1 MSDVVF
7 FKGEKAQLEPSPI
20 NPAWVIEGKPVA
32 RNFLVSKSLDGSG
45 FTYLWD
51 CTAGVFNWYYD
62 IDETVYIIEGSVTV
76 RDDNGKEWHL
86 TAGDHVLFRAG
97 SHAVW
102 RVENYVR
109 KVAFFRQPVPASL
122 SLLVRAVRK
131 VSRMLNLGPANADTG
146 FTAQSSSGGTE

>member
-1 MSDVVF
+1 MSDVVI
-7 FKGEKAQLEPSPI
+7 FKGENAKLEPAPI
-20 NPAWVIEGKPVA
+20 NPSWVIEGKPVA

-62 IDETVYIIEGSVTV
+62 IDETVYIVEGSVTI
-76 RDDNGKEWHL
+76 RDDNGKEFQL
-86 TAGDHVLFRAG
+86 NVGDHVLFRAG

-109 KVAFFRQPVPASL
+109 KVAFFRQPVPAPL
-122 SLLVRAVRK
+122 SLVVRAVRK
-131 VSRMLNLGPANADTG
+131 ISRILNLGPASANTG
-146 FTAQSSSGGTE
+146 FTAQSRAGGAD